1 MSKLFG
7 RLPLEIV
14 RGGSPRVQRI
24 SGGGCVLVTSF
35 LTCPLLLQLFDPDL
49 LPFETR
55 SDFFDQTG
63 QKSKNQLK
71 IVGQVFATPLQNGPY
86 AKFVYFFNTCF
97 QQLFGPDNFCF
108 DGTTR
113 SFVFVIVIV
122 QKRVKISEKR

>member
-1 MSKLFG
+1 MSKLFRTFASRDSEVG
-7 RLPLEIV
+7 YH
-14 RGGSPRVQRI
+14 RVQWI
-24 SGGGCVLVTSF
+24 SGSGCVLVTSF

-49 LPFETR
+49 LPFESR
-55 SDFFDQTG
+55 SDIFDQTG